1 MNTSRTEINYFP
13 NGQVWNI
20 RNLNSKNEL
29 HGEYKMFNDNGAI
42 ELLIDYKRN
51 KINGSWTE
59 YYENGNI
66 REESKYANNKKNG
79 MSNKYSVNKSLI
91 SSSQY
96 LNDRLIS
103 NKLYAEMVFKNLYKF
118 VYLTSDN
125 DTRRGA
131 DYNYPPLNDVY
142 TIGSKFV
149 LNNKHHFE
157 IIKGS
162 ITLYPYIF
170 TFDKSMDFQAQELT
184 FDVDNVDYKI
194 SKWNENNINKIHGI
208 ATYSTMIKPKGRIIK
223 NFTQF
228 STKKEK
234 PIAEENIVYSKGFN
248 NNYIMMY
255 KECKLNIIADS
266 IEELEIENEYIKNY
280 M

>member
-13 NGQVWNI
+13 NGQVWTIKNF
-20 RNLNSKNEL
+20 NSKNEL
-29 HGEYKMFNDNGAI
+29 HGEYKRFHENGAL
-42 ELLIDYKRN
+42 ELTIDYKRN
-51 KINGSWTE
+51 KMNGSWTE

-66 REESKYANNKKNG
+66 HEESKYANNKKNG

-96 LNDRLIS
+96 LNDRVLS
-103 NKLYAEMVFKNLYKF
+103 NKLYAELVFKNLHKYVFLMSEHNSRQPNIK
-118 VYLTSDN
+118 
-125 DTRRGA
+125 
-131 DYNYPPLNDVY
+131 YPPHNEVY
-142 TIGSKFV
+142 GIGSKFM

-162 ITLYPYIF
+162 IILYPYIY
-170 TFDKSMDFQAQELT
+170 TFDKSNDFQARELT

-194 SKWNENNINKIHGI
+194 SKWNEKNINKMHGI
-208 ATYSTMIKPKGRIIK
+208 ATYSTMIKPNGKIIK

-228 STKKEK
+228 STKKQK
-234 PIAEENIVYSKGFN
+234 PIAEENTVCHDGFN
-248 NNYIMMY
+248 NNQIMMY
-255 KECKLNIIADS
+255 KECKLYVLSDS

>member
-13 NGQVWNI
+13 NGQVWTIKNF
-20 RNLNSKNEL
+20 NTKNEL
-29 HGEYKMFNDNGAI
+29 HGEYKRFRENGSI
-42 ELLIDYKRN
+42 ELLIDYKRG
-51 KINGSWTE
+51 KINGTWTE

-66 REESKYANNKKNG
+66 YEELKYANNKKNG

-103 NKLYAEMVFKNLYKF
+103 DKLYAEMVFKNLYKF
-118 VYLTSDN
+118 VYLIKEHDSRQPNFT
-125 DTRRGA
+125 
-131 DYNYPPLNDVY
+131 YPPHNDVY
-142 TIGSKFV
+142 GVGSKFV

-170 TFDKSMDFQAQELT
+170 TLGKSMDFQAQELT

-234 PIAEENIVYSKGFN
+234 PIAKENIVYSKGFN

-255 KECKLNIIADS
+255 KECKLNILADS